1 MKFTFFLLA
10 VGLVLIP
17 VFGVLVFV
25 IGASP
30 LNSRDQSLRS
40 ITIIK
45 GATGKQIATQLE
57 KEKVVRSGLLLWLT
71 LRLQNRTNLI
81 QSGTYEFSPNMS
93 LSQVISTLNQGARD
107 NWVTIL
113 EGWRKEQ
120 ISLEL
125 ETDLGVE
132 YFDPKEFL
140 RLASDKEGMLFPD
153 TYLFAKQTSAQA
165 VIATLTSTFEKRY
178 AKLIKDLGEPTL
190 TKMQV
195 ITLASL
201 VEREA
206 RSPQDMRM
214 VAGILANRLM
224 LGMPLQVDAT
234 LQYIKGYDKTA
245 QTWWS
250 EPDADDKQLNSL
262 FNTYQNKGLPPTPIC
277 NPGIEALSAA
287 LSPQASNYLFYISDR
302 QGEMHYARTLEEH
315 NANISR
321 YLR

>member
-1 MKFTFFLLA
+1 MKFTFFLLV

-25 IGASP
+25 VGASP

-40 ITIIK
+40 VTIIK

-81 QSGTYEFSPNMS
+81 QSGTYEFSPNMN

-245 QTWWS
+245 KTWWS

-262 FNTYQNKGLPPTPIC
+262 FNTYQNKGLPPSPIC